1 MTYRRLTPQE
11 IEDLRAE
18 MRAAGEWCKA
28 ELARRRLEHNR
39 VETAENDAQHPDPF
53 SADVGLSHPGENEG
67 Q

>member
-28 ELARRRLEHNR
+28 ELARRRLERNR
-39 VETAENDAQHPDPF
+39 VETAENDVQHPDPF
-53 SADVGLSHPGENEG
+53 STDVGLSPPGENDG

>member
-18 MRAAGEWCKA
+18 MQAAGEWCKA
-28 ELARRRLEHNR
+28 ELARRRRERNR
-39 VETAENDAQHPDPF
+39 LETAENDVQHPDPF
-53 SADVGLSHPGENEG
+53 SADVGLSPPEESDG